1 MKRHVKRAATALAA
15 LTLTLGAVS
24 CGSDPETPEWEW
36 PDPEPEPDPEPV
48 AGKPRFIWV
57 DAAANF
63 PDFANSRENIAR
75 DLAKA
80 RDTGFTD
87 IVVDVRPTTGD
98 ALFRTSAVEQV
109 EWLGAWL
116 PEGYSKIERTATWA

>member
-63 PDFANSRENIAR
+63 PDFANSRKNIAR

-80 RDTGFTD
+80 RDAGFTD

-109 EWLGAWL
+109 EWLGAL
-116 PEGYSKIERTATWA
+116 SLIHI

>member
-63 PDFANSRENIAR
+63 PDFANSREVAPERQISEAAGDCKQRGEIGCRFVKLKSAYYINIGIACR
-75 DLAKA
+75 N
-80 RDTGFTD
+80 
-87 IVVDVRPTTGD
+87 
-98 ALFRTSAVEQV
+98 
-109 EWLGAWL
+109 
-116 PEGYSKIERTATWA
+116 